1 MYPNYNYI
9 IPEERKS
16 WRSAQ
21 EIEMAALAHENRRI
35 QMLDESEPCG
45 PARTEQK
52 SGLLTLLQAPL
63 TALSILMG

>member
-1 MYPNYNYI
+1 MYTNYNYM

-35 QMLDESEPCG
+35 QMLDECEPYG
-45 PARTEQK
+45 QARAEQK
-52 SGLLTLLQAPL
+52 SGFLTLLQAPL
-63 TALSILMG
+63 AALAVLIG

>member
-21 EIEMAALAHENRRI
+21 EIEMAALKN
-35 QMLDESEPCG
+35 ESRWRLMMQNEEFRMDKPLG
-45 PARTEQK
+45 TRFLSFLKA
-52 SGLLTLLQAPL
+52 SLALL
-63 TALSILMG
+63 TALIK